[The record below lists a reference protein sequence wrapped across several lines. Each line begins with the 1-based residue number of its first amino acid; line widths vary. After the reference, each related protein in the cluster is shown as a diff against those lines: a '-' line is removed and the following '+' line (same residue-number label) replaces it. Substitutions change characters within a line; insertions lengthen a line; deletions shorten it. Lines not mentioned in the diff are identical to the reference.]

1 MQVDVPQILWHDS
14 SARIMSI
21 DFYPNSNYLVTGSVV
36 SEEDTGIR
44 VSYLRQIFTFFSMKT
59 SILSFALQFQ

>member
-1 MQVDVPQILWHDS
+1 MQIETPQIYWHDN

-21 DFYPNSNYLVTGSVV
+21 DVYPNSNFFITTSVV

-44 VSYLRQIFTFFSMKT
+44 VSYNKN
-59 SILSFALQFQ
+59 

>member
-1 MQVDVPQILWHDS
+1 MQVDVPQILWHDG

-44 VSYLRQIFTFFSMKT
+44 VRDFFFIFDYFRYGS
-59 SILSFALQFQ
+59 